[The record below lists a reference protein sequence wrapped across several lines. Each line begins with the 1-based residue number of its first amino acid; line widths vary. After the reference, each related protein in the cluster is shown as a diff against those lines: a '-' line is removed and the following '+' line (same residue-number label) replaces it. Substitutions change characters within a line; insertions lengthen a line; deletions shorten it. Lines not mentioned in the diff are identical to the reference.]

1 MLCFVDVSSGQAFA
15 NDHGKCQAIT
25 VPMCQD
31 IQYNE
36 TIMPNIL
43 GHQNQEDAGL
53 EVHQFFPLVKVKC
66 SPYLKFFLCSVYVPV
81 CTVLEDAL
89 APCRALCLESQ
100 RGCVELMTRF
110 GFQWPDNLDCARF
123 PVDGLCVGQNE
134 TDAPNTFDE
143 ITPLD
148 KSTFAPDWKDH
159 DFECPLQLQVTP
171 MNGYRLYFGQKV
183 VLNCG
188 MSCNATE
195 NYLFGPQRRK
205 FARYMIGVASVICL
219 ISTLLTVLTFL
230 VDMKRFRY
238 PERPII
244 FLSGCYCFV
253 AITYLVGFAIG
264 DRAACTSVGLVAT
277 DTDSEPYPLPER
289 KIVTQGAKSEICTI
303 LFIVLYYFSVASAIW
318 WVVLALTWFL
328 SAALKWGYEAIES
341 KSHFFHLAA
350 WAIPAVM
357 TIAIVAW
364 GEIDGDPVSGVCFT
378 GLTNTDALRW
388 FVLAPLALCLV
399 LGVCFLI
406 SGFVALFRIRTVMRH
421 DGTQTSKLEKLMVR
435 IGIFGVLYTIP
446 TVVIIA
452 CLIYENMLRSTW
464 MRTWHF
470 EQCQN
475 FKIRCPAV
483 SPAHSRPDFA
493 VFMMK
498 YLMTLVIG
506 ITSGFWIWTGKTL
519 SSWAQFHHRICGG
532 GERRAPEQAKAVT

>member
-15 NDHGKCQAIT
+15 SDHGKCQAIT

-110 GFQWPDNLDCARF
+110 GFQWPENLDCARF

-134 TDAPNTFDE
+134 TDTSNTFDE

-264 DRAACTSVGLVAT
+264 DRAACTSVGLTAT
-277 DTDSEPYPLPER
+277 DTDSEPYLVPER

-399 LGVCFLI
+399 MGVCFLI

-475 FKIRCPAV
+475 FKIRCPAA

-519 SSWAQFHHRICGG
+519 SSWAQFYHRICGG
-532 GERRAPEQAKAVT
+532 RERRAPELAKAVT

>member
-1 MLCFVDVSSGQAFA
+1 
-15 NDHGKCQAIT
+15 
-25 VPMCQD
+25 MCQD

-110 GFQWPDNLDCARF
+110 GFQWPENLDCSRF

-134 TDAPNTFDE
+134 TDASNTFE
-143 ITPLD
+143 ENTPHD
-148 KSTFAPDWKDH
+148 RSTFAPDLKDH
-159 DFECPLQLQVTP
+159 DFECPPQLQVSP
-171 MNGYRLYFGQKV
+171 MSGYRLYFGQKV
-183 VLNCG
+183 VQNCG

-264 DRAACTSVGLVAT
+264 DRAACTSVGLLSGNP
-277 DTDSEPYPLPER
+277 DSEPYLAPER
-289 KIVTQGAKSEICTI
+289 KIVTQGAKTEICTI

-341 KSHFFHLAA
+341 KSHFFHLTA

-378 GLTNTDALRW
+378 GLTNMDALRY

-399 LGVCFLI
+399 LGMCFLI

-435 IGIFGVLYTIP
+435 IGIFGVLYTVP

-452 CLIYENMLRSTW
+452 CLIYENMLRSAW

-470 EQCQN
+470 DHCQQN
-475 FKIRCPAV
+475 FKIRCPAA
-483 SPAHSRPDFA
+483 SSAHVKPDFA

-506 ITSGFWIWTGKTL
+506 ITSGFWIWTGKTV
-519 SSWAQFHHRICGG
+519 SSWAQFYHRICGG
-532 GERRAPEQAKAVT
+532 GERRVLEPAKIIT

>member
-15 NDHGKCQAIT
+15 SDHGKCQAIT

-110 GFQWPDNLDCARF
+110 GFQWPENLDCARF

-134 TDAPNTFDE
+134 TDTSNTFDE

-264 DRAACTSVGLVAT
+264 DRAACTSVGLTAT
-277 DTDSEPYPLPER
+277 DTDSEPYLVPER

-399 LGVCFLI
+399 MGVCFLI

-475 FKIRCPAV
+475 FKIRCPAA

-519 SSWAQFHHRICGG
+519 SSWAQFYHRICGG
-532 GERRAPEQAKAVT
+532 GERRAPELAKAVT